1 MKHLKYLLF
10 SLVVF
15 IPIKVGAL
23 EATTVLDCDKLIL
36 NVGDSTNCKISLN
49 SISGGVKGFM
59 ADINVGSNIE
69 ISDFSVSEGWTN
81 NSSDIKKIDVTNS
94 IAQPGN
100 ITIASFRINVKS
112 GTPETNEKVTVSSI
126 YLTDENDDDLIPT
139 QTEVSQAIRIPSNN
153 ASLTKLTVST
163 GTLSPEFDPDKLEYA
178 VDNVNSD
185 TINISASGNAN
196 ASISGVGTK
205 KLEYGINTFEIIVKA
220 ESGVTKTYKIS
231 VNRVDTRSGDTSLKE
246 LIVSGT
252 KIQLSNNTNRY
263 IVELASDIDKLSV
276 EAIANNSKATVK
288 YSSNNISLNYDET
301 ATIWINVTAENNTVA
316 KYLVTATRK
325 DNRSSNN
332 NLKLLSV
339 NDKSISLNNNTQSYT
354 LTVANKITSA
364 TIKALPQDDKSKV
377 EIEGNSNLKV
387 GSNTFKITVT
397 AENNAIKT
405 YSLTIIRKN
414 TSGDVTDL
422 SNNTFVKKL
431 TIKDYDISFDK
442 NTFSYNIEVE
452 NTVTKLDITYEL
464 EDSKA
469 SASITGNSNFK
480 EGNNEVKILVTA
492 ENGESSTYV
501 INVTKSGKLYEVE
514 NNKSKIIS
522 ALKDKVKSVQILVK
536 VNDSDSLII
545 PNDIIKEVSNSN
557 KSLTYSVINGN
568 LTQYSITLNG
578 ALFDDYASAVN
589 YKIIFNNNTNLKDLL
604 GNKKSLILDFEH
616 AGQLP
621 AGTVYKVYVGDTFND
636 GNTLYFY
643 YYDGTVQLQL
653 EESNL
658 LVEAGY
664 ITIPLEHCS
673 TYVLVDTVIE
683 DKQIS
688 PETPSD
694 NEDNNMLYIIIGSG
708 IIVLL
713 VGGLVIYFI
722 IKKKQKNKK
731 DITPKPND
739 NLDATETID
748 IIDLDDT
755 TTMPA
760 VPNSVANT
768 EYLFGISVMDI
779 DDYLEKCPLAGIKR
793 ENIKEGIV
801 VVSLEKDSILNK
813 LGIIQGDVLLEFNDK
828 KIINKETFRELIKN
842 IKHGKKYKL
851 KFHRNGKDNNIEVI
865 L

>member
-422 SNNTFVKKL
+422 SNNTFLKKL

-501 INVTKSGKLYEVE
+501 INVTKLGKLYEVE

-522 ALKDKVKSVQILVK
+522 ALKDKVKSDQILVK

-643 YYDGTVQLQL
+643 YYDGNEQLQL

>member
-163 GTLSPEFDPDKLEYA
+163 GTLSPEFDPDKLEYS

-276 EAIANNSKATVK
+276 EAIANNNKATVK

-422 SNNTFVKKL
+422 SNNTFLKKL

-514 NNKSKIIS
+514 NNK
-522 ALKDKVKSVQILVK
+522 
-536 VNDSDSLII
+536 
-545 PNDIIKEVSNSN
+545 
-557 KSLTYSVINGN
+557 
-568 LTQYSITLNG
+568 
-578 ALFDDYASAVN
+578 
-589 YKIIFNNNTNLKDLL
+589 
-604 GNKKSLILDFEH
+604 
-616 AGQLP
+616 
-621 AGTVYKVYVGDTFND
+621 
-636 GNTLYFY
+636 
-643 YYDGTVQLQL
+643 
-653 EESNL
+653 
-658 LVEAGY
+658 
-664 ITIPLEHCS
+664 
-673 TYVLVDTVIE
+673 
-683 DKQIS
+683 
-688 PETPSD
+688 
-694 NEDNNMLYIIIGSG
+694 
-708 IIVLL
+708 
-713 VGGLVIYFI
+713 
-722 IKKKQKNKK
+722 
-731 DITPKPND
+731 
-739 NLDATETID
+739 
-748 IIDLDDT
+748 
-755 TTMPA
+755 
-760 VPNSVANT
+760 
-768 EYLFGISVMDI
+768 
-779 DDYLEKCPLAGIKR
+779 
-793 ENIKEGIV
+793 
-801 VVSLEKDSILNK
+801 
-813 LGIIQGDVLLEFNDK
+813 
-828 KIINKETFRELIKN
+828 
-842 IKHGKKYKL
+842 
-851 KFHRNGKDNNIEVI
+851 
-865 L
+865 

>member
-15 IPIKVGAL
+15 IPIQVGAL

-139 QTEVSQAIRIPSNN
+139 QTEVSQTIRIPSNN

-163 GTLSPEFDPDKLEYA
+163 GILSPEFDPDKLEYS

-276 EAIANNSKATVK
+276 EAIANNSEATVK

-422 SNNTFVKKL
+422 SNNTFLKKL

-469 SASITGNSNFK
+469 STSITGNSNFK

-492 ENGESSTYV
+492 ENGESATYI

-514 NNKSKIIS
+514 NNKAKIIS
-522 ALKDKVKSVQILVK
+522 ALKDKVKPDQILVK
-536 VNDSDSLII
+536 VNDSSSLII

-578 ALFDDYASAVN
+578 ALFDDYTSAVN
-589 YKIIFNNNTNLKDLL
+589 YEIIFNNNTNLKDLL

-643 YYDGTVQLQL
+643 YYDGNEQLQL

-708 IIVLL
+708 IIALL

-722 IKKKQKNKK
+722 IKKKPKNKK
-731 DITPKPND
+731 DIAPKTND

>member
-15 IPIKVGAL
+15 IPIQVGAL

-163 GTLSPEFDPDKLEYA
+163 GTLSPEFDPDKLEYS

-220 ESGVTKTYKIS
+220 ESGVTKTYKIY

-422 SNNTFVKKL
+422 SNNTFLKKL

-469 SASITGNSNFK
+469 STSITGNSNFK

-492 ENGESSTYV
+492 ENGESATYI

-514 NNKSKIIS
+514 NNKAKIIS
-522 ALKDKVKSVQILVK
+522 ALKDKVKPDQILVK
-536 VNDSDSLII
+536 VNDSSSLII

-578 ALFDDYASAVN
+578 ALFDDYTSAVN
-589 YKIIFNNNTNLKDLL
+589 YEIIFNNNTNLKDLL

-643 YYDGTVQLQL
+643 YYDGNEQLQL

-722 IKKKQKNKK
+722 IKKKPKNKK
-731 DITPKPND
+731 DITPKTND

-748 IIDLDDT
+748 IIDLDET

>member
-10 SLVVF
+10 SLIVF
-15 IPIKVGAL
+15 IPIQVGAL

-112 GTPETNEKVTVSSI
+112 GIPETNEKVTVSSI

-163 GTLSPEFDPDKLEYA
+163 GTLSPEFDPDKLEYS

-205 KLEYGINTFEIIVKA
+205 KLEYGINNFEIIVKA

-288 YSSNNISLNYDET
+288 YSSNNISLKYDET

-422 SNNTFVKKL
+422 SNNTFLKKL

-501 INVTKSGKLYEVE
+501 INVTKLGKLYEVE

-522 ALKDKVKSVQILVK
+522 ALKDKVKSDQILVK

-643 YYDGTVQLQL
+643 YYDGNEQLQL